1 MHAGFLLAS
10 SIAEEV
16 ASILMPLS
24 PTLPVPVVTVSRK
37 SVMASSSFRAASAL
51 ARRLLWRRSVV
62 VADSADAA
70 ADFGRAAKEN
80 DLCIVE
86 EVIVQFR
93 RSVTR
98 NKT

>member
-1 MHAGFLLAS
+1 MC
-10 SIAEEV
+10 
-16 ASILMPLS
+16 
-24 PTLPVPVVTVSRK
+24 TV
-37 SVMASSSFRAASAL
+37 FRAASAL

-86 EVIVQFR
+86 EVVVEFR
-93 RSVTR
+93 R
-98 NKT
+98 